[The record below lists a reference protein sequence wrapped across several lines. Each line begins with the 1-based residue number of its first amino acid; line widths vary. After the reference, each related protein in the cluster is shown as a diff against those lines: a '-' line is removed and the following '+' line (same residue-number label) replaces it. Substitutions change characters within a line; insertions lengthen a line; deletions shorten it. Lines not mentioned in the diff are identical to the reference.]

1 MAGHRPWSPADRAA
15 ADAARQATLD
25 QLHTQ
30 LTDGILALHDPTA
43 WQNWLQVASRF
54 PRYSFRNQILIL
66 RQDPHAT
73 AVCGYRAFQAMGRQV
88 RRGEKAIKVLAP
100 ITKRVPREDAHGH
113 PILDDQGRP
122 TYRTVMTGT
131 KAVSVF
137 DVRQTDGP
145 PLPPP
150 PKIGDVTLLTGQA
163 PPGLWD
169 NLQTFIEG
177 QGFTVS
183 RAPCGDANGTT
194 DFAARQVTVRPDLD
208 DAQAVKTLSHE
219 AGHVLL
225 HADRAATGERGLKE
239 VEAESVAYLV
249 TAAHGLDSA
258 QYTFS
263 YVAGWALQAV
273 TADHGLDD
281 VLRSTAQRVLD
292 AAATIL
298 KATQPAP
305 EPTVTDEALDVLDLK
320 VRAQLHPSAVERIS
334 ARTPAAA
341 SPAPV
346 ADSPQLGTHPRPRG
360 VSR

>member
-1 MAGHRPWSPADRAA
+1 V
-15 ADAARQATLD
+15 ARQDTLD

-30 LTDGILALHDPTA
+30 LTDGILALHDPAA
-43 WQNWLQVASRF
+43 WQNWLQLASRF
-54 PRYSFRNQILIL
+54 PRYSFANQILIL
-66 RQDPHAT
+66 QQDPHAT
-73 AVCGYRAFQAMGRQV
+73 AVCGYRAFQALGRQV

-113 PILDDQGRP
+113 PILDDHGQP
-122 TYRTVMTGT
+122 SYRTLMVAT

-145 PLPPP
+145 PLPPAP
-150 PKIGDVTLLTGQA
+150 EIGDVTLLTGQA

-169 NLQTFIEG
+169 SLQAFIEA
-177 QGFTVS
+177 QGFQV
-183 RAPCGDANGTT
+183 RRGRCGDANGTT
-194 DFAARQVTVRPDLD
+194 DFSTRQVTVRPDLD
-208 DAQAVKTLSHE
+208 DAQAVKTLAHE
-219 AGHVLL
+219 GGHALM
-225 HADRAATGERGLKE
+225 HADRGSLECRGVRE

-281 VLRSTAQRVLD
+281 VLRSTAQRVLA

-298 KATQPAP
+298 QATQPAP
-305 EPTVTDEALDVLDLK
+305 EPTVTDEALDALDLK
-320 VRAQLHPSAVERIS
+320 VRAQLHPSTMERIS
-334 ARTPAAA
+334 ARPPTA
-341 SPAPV
+341 SPAP
-346 ADSPQLGTHPRPRG
+346 DTSSPQLGTHHHPLG

>member
-122 TYRTVMTGT
+122 TYRTVMIGT

-150 PKIGDVTLLTGQA
+150 PEIGAVGLLTGQA

-177 QGFTVS
+177 QGFTVH

-225 HADRAATGERGLKE
+225 HADRAATGERGMKE

-249 TAAHGLDSA
+249 TAAHGLDST
-258 QYTFS
+258 QYTFN

-273 TADHGLDD
+273 TPDHGLDD

-298 KATQPAP
+298 QATQPAP

-320 VRAQLHPSAVERIS
+320 VRAQLHPSTMERIT
-334 ARTPAAA
+334 ARPPVA
-341 SPAPV
+341 SPTPV
-346 ADSPQLGTHPRPRG
+346 AGSPQLGTHHHPRG